1 MIKSESV
8 VPITPR
14 AESIFAWVARRLRE
28 KFGPPNRGEQA
39 TLGLWPAIRRELGFE
54 PPLQLH

>member
-1 MIKSESV
+1 
-8 VPITPR
+8 
-14 AESIFAWVARRLRE
+14 LRE
-28 KFGPPNRGEQA
+28 KFGPPNRGDQA